1 MDQDTFLQA
10 LEQQQQELLALQ
22 QKRYLLGLIQR
33 AAGQDEATL
42 RQWLQSNN
50 AEMRFGAA
58 FVIGEKRLPLPQE
71 LILALRDRD
80 VFVQQA
86 ARRSLIL
93 LANGILA
100 EPNESAALISGRV
113 KTLMKL
119 GPKATA
125 NKKIIDT
132 ASQKWT
138 DWWDEND
145 PSLAKLRNTSFA
157 ARYAENK
164 ERGR

>member
-1 MDQDTFLQA
+1 M
-10 LEQQQQELLALQ
+10 LEQQQQDLLALQ
-22 QKRYLLGLIQR
+22 RQQYLLGLIQR
-33 AAGQDEATL
+33 AAGKDEATL
-42 RQWLQSNN
+42 RQWLESKS

-71 LILALRDRD
+71 LIFALHDKD
-80 VFVQQA
+80 VYVQQA

-100 EPNESAALISGRV
+100 EPNESATLSSGRV

-125 NKKIIDT
+125 NKKIIET

-145 PSLAKLRNTSFA
+145 PKLAKLRGSSIA
-157 ARYAENK
+157 SRYADNQ
-164 ERGR
+164 ERRR